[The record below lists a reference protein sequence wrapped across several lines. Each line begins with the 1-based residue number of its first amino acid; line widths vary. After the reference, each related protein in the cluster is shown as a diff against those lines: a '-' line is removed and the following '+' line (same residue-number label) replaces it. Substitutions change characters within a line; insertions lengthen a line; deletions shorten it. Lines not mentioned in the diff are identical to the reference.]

1 MPIAVG
7 GRWFAFRVCRYR
19 FASKQPVKFK
29 TRRHEAGQGLI
40 ASVLTVRQKEL
51 EHEASTH
58 DTPHTFHP
66 FRIRRA
72 CRQGRPANFYYL
84 ADASEGYEAVC
95 EEVLEALNE
104 PFPEMPNYGL
114 SNDRNAWDL
123 RYARLDLNND
133 SVEEDILI
141 TIDNLHSQPVHGFA
155 ISTLGQ
161 LPDGFEA
168 LTDAHRRTLIAS
180 AAFQNGN
187 AIGDQIAREIWKTY
201 KEYDVYKPDSLM
213 VFDPFLDVVQFESKH
228 YFLFTNSGP
237 YARTRDVFLF
247 DVHSDYTISP
257 ACRLVSRYSVVR

>member
-1 MPIAVG
+1 MKQSNTPSCTILTLFALAAFGCSPMVWSQPGVPPIEM
-7 GRWFAFRVCRYR
+7 
-19 FASKQPVKFK
+19 
-29 TRRHEAGQGLI
+29 T
-40 ASVLTVRQKEL
+40 L
-51 EHEASTH
+51 EQ
-58 DTPHTFHP
+58 FN
-66 FRIRRA
+66 
-72 CRQGRPANFYYL
+72 QGRPANFYYL

-104 PFPEMPNYGL
+104 PYPGEPYAKYNEPYSKYLLRSRLSVPWVEMPNYGL

-133 SVEEDILI
+133 SVDEDILI

-187 AIGDQIAREIWKTY
+187 AIRDQIAREIWKTY